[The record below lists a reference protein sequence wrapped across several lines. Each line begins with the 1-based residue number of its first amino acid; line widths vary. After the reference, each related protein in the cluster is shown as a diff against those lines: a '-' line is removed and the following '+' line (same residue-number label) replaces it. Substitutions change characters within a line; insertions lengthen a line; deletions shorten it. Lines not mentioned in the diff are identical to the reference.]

1 MEFSYSR
8 TENFEMEKL
17 YSDTGYFKKTVE
29 INRRGSV
36 VVRQET
42 PQPTFFIAV
51 LRLQAGVGQESESS
65 TDWAKTLKQ
74 HVAQRRSL
82 PTTIESFDEENL
94 DENNEVIF

>member
-1 MEFSYSR
+1 M
-8 TENFEMEKL
+8 
-17 YSDTGYFKKTVE
+17 
-29 INRRGSV
+29 
-36 VVRQET
+36 
-42 PQPTFFIAV
+42 

>member
-1 MEFSYSR
+1 M
-8 TENFEMEKL
+8 
-17 YSDTGYFKKTVE
+17 E
-29 INRRGSV
+29 INRRSV
-36 VVRQET
+36 VVRQKT

-74 HVAQRRSL
+74 YVAQRRSL

>member
-1 MEFSYSR
+1 MRYDFFLHYGWFFQNLGKEAVR
-8 TENFEMEKL
+8 TFMH
-17 YSDTGYFKKTVE
+17 TTV
-29 INRRGSV
+29 
-36 VVRQET
+36 Q
-42 PQPTFFIAV
+42 FFITV

>member
-1 MEFSYSR
+1 MSCVTNGEF
-8 TENFEMEKL
+8 
-17 YSDTGYFKKTVE
+17 YFSCTSG
-29 INRRGSV
+29 NS
-36 VVRQET
+36 T
-42 PQPTFFIAV
+42 TYNFFITV